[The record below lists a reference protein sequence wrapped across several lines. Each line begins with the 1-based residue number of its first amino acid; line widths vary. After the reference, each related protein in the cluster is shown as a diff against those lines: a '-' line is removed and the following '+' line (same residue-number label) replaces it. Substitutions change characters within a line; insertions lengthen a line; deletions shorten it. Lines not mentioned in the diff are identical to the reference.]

1 MKNLIRRLNISEIEE
16 LPSRG
21 KLNFSWYSRKWEYRN
36 RTIDG
41 VSIYTICQRVIDN
54 NIGKS
59 FALAFSYYCKL
70 VPKRDQ
76 YLFLEEFSHKNR
88 RSRQSDYFID
98 EDGLIQI
105 NKESFWY
112 EYKKRKDVKKK
123 EKLYITSSDY
133 KTERVHIESGIRFDK
148 FVKRYEKIEETISW
162 KNNTLGKIMSYT
174 RKINGKFLYYQ
185 YKHYKAQE
193 SDFHDIIVS
202 GTYKYFES
210 KNDPEFIRHFA
221 EKRKAKKLSDK
232 KWKKERKEVQY
243 SFLSKSE
250 QEAKKEKELNK
261 QNILRHGFDPVTSFR
276 EHIIYE
282 PLNL

>member
-1 MKNLIRRLNISEIEE
+1 MKNLIKRLDISEIDE
-16 LPSRG
+16 LPSRS
-21 KLNFSWYSRKWEYRN
+21 KLNFSWYSRKWEYRR
-36 RTIDG
+36 RTING

-59 FALAFSYYCKL
+59 FDLAFCYYCKL

-76 YLFLEEFSHKNR
+76 YLFLNEFSQTKR
-88 RSRQSDYFID
+88 RSKDSNYLID
-98 EDGLIQI
+98 ENGLIQI
-105 NKESFWY
+105 NESSYYF
-112 EYKKRKDVKKK
+112 KHLRKIQQKTK
-123 EKLYITSSDY
+123 EKLYITTSDY
-133 KTERVHIESGIRFDK
+133 KTEKVHIETGIRFDK
-148 FVKRYEKIEETISW
+148 FEKRYEKIECISKH
-162 KNNTLGKIMSYT
+162 KNKLGLIVTHTYT
-174 RKINGKFLYYQ
+174 KNGNLLYYQ
-185 YKHYKAQE
+185 YKRYKAQE

-202 GTYKYFES
+202 GNIKYFES

-221 EKRKAKKLSDK
+221 EKRKAKKLADK

-261 QNILRHGFDPVTSFR
+261 QNILRHGFDPVSSFR
-276 EHIIYE
+276 EHVIYE

>member
-1 MKNLIRRLNISEIEE
+1 MKNLIKRLDISEIDE
-16 LPSRG
+16 LPSRS
-21 KLNFSWYSRKWEYRN
+21 KLNFSWYSRKWEYRR
-36 RTIDG
+36 RTING

-76 YLFLEEFSHKNR
+76 YLFLDEFCQAKR
-88 RSRQSDYFID
+88 RSRESDYLID
-98 EDGLIQI
+98 ENGLIQL
-105 NKESFWY
+105 NKKSFWY
-112 EYKKRKDVKKK
+112 EYKKRKDIKKK
-123 EKLYITSSDY
+123 EKLYITTPDY

-148 FVKRYEKIEETISW
+148 FEKRYEKIEETISW
-162 KNNTLGKIMSYT
+162 KNHTLDKIMSYT
-174 RKINGKFLYYQ
+174 RTINGKFLYYQ
-185 YKHYKAQE
+185 HKKYKAQE

-202 GTYKYFES
+202 GDYEYFES
-210 KNDPEFIRHFA
+210 KNDPKFKRHFA
-221 EKRKAKKLSDK
+221 EKRKATKLSEK
-232 KWKKERKEVQY
+232 KWKKSQKEREFC
-243 SFLSKSE
+243 FLSKSE

-276 EHIIYE
+276 TNTIYE